1 MHARRCE
8 VSCILTAAQQQL
20 TGDVL
25 PPSVKSFAQIK
36 PEMTVASEPL
46 CKAMFDIY
54 LVRLLLHVL
63 GISCTSSDSTGHVL
77 MQGPETIVPD
87 ACKQFAKAAL
97 SLL

>member
-1 MHARRCE
+1 MCTRRPKGFCA
-8 VSCILTAAQQQL
+8 LTAAQQQL

-25 PPSVKSFAQIK
+25 APTVQSYANIK
-36 PEMTVASEPL
+36 PEMDMTSEPL

-54 LVRLLLHVL
+54 LVRLLPLLFDV
-63 GISCTSSDSTGHVL
+63 SCTLPDSFEDVL